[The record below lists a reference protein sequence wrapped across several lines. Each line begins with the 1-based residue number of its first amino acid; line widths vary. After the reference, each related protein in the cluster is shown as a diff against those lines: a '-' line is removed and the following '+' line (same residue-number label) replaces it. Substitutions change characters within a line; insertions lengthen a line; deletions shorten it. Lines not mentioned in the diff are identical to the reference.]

1 MPQFVID
8 MLYTGIAVATVIVL
22 RTAARKRIES
32 HEMASTTPC
41 SSIGQAQ
48 GQTTKA
54 HTTKPRRIGCSKAL
68 NLFHSAGKHQRDP
81 LTSTGAL
88 SCIQSDGSEQ
98 SWFLPGN
105 VFRE

>member
-41 SSIGQAQ
+41 SSIGQDKQQKHTQQSLAVSAAAKHSTFFTRQ
-48 GQTTKA
+48 ANTNEA
-54 HTTKPRRIGCSKAL
+54 H
-68 NLFHSAGKHQRDP
+68 
-81 LTSTGAL
+81 
-88 SCIQSDGSEQ
+88 
-98 SWFLPGN
+98 
-105 VFRE
+105 